1 MKITLMNRN
10 LLFDKNFFDHLKDYS
25 KIGNFTHKILIFFLG
40 KRSIA
45 RMIIIFESC
54 IGIVL
59 NMKVPFYS
67 AVIKII
73 AENLEGLPRF
83 YGCYFRSLY
92 YSRLLKTLE
101 SNVIIE
107 RGVCFQNPSS
117 VVLSEFA
124 FIDLNVHLMS
134 ENTFVGRR
142 VHLAP
147 FVFITGGGS
156 FEIHDYA
163 CMATG
168 SRAITSSESL
178 KKNTRSSGPMVP
190 FHQRDVVK
198 GSVIINKDAFI
209 SAGVTLLTNT
219 IVEEGVVIPANIV
232 SPLKSDQWSVY
243 SNVDSTGRLVRSKK
257 VKRRTPLNLDDL

>member
-1 MKITLMNRN
+1 MNKN
-10 LLFDKNFFDHLKDYS
+10 ILFDKYFFDHLRDYS
-25 KIGNFTHKILIFFLG
+25 KISNFTHKFVVFLLE
-40 KRSIA
+40 KRYFVKI
-45 RMIIIFESC
+45 IIIFESFL
-54 IGIVL
+54 GIVL
-59 NMKVPFYS
+59 NLRVPVYS
-67 AVIKII
+67 SVIKFT

-92 YSRLLKTLE
+92 YSKKLKALY

-107 RGVCFQNPSS
+107 KGVYFQHPSN
-117 VVLSEFA
+117 VVLSEFS
-124 FIDLNVHLMS
+124 FIDRNVHLMS

-147 FVFITGGGS
+147 FVFVTGGGC

-190 FHQRDVVK
+190 FHQRDIIK
-198 GSVIINKDAFI
+198 GSVIIKKDAFI
-209 SAGVTLLTNT
+209 SVGVTLLVNT
-219 IVEEGVVIPANIV
+219 IVEEGALISANIV
-232 SPLKSDQWSVY
+232 SSLKSEPWGVY
-243 SNVDSTGRLVRSKK
+243 SNVDSNGRLVRSKK
-257 VKRRTPLNLDDL
+257 VKKRTRLNLDDD

>member
-1 MKITLMNRN
+1 MRTPLINRH
-10 LLFDKNFFDHLKDYS
+10 LLFDKYFFDHLKDYS
-25 KIGNFTHKILIFFLG
+25 KVGNFTHKILTFLLG
-40 KRSIA
+40 KRVIA
-45 RMIIIFESC
+45 GIIIIFESW
-54 IGIVL
+54 IGIIL
-59 NMKVPFYS
+59 SLKIPIYS
-67 AVIKII
+67 AIIKAV

-92 YSRLLKTLE
+92 YSRLLKRLE

-107 RGVCFQNPSS
+107 KGVCFQNPSG
-117 VVLSEFA
+117 VVLSEFS
-124 FIDLNVHLMS
+124 FIDRNVHLMS

-147 FVFITGGGS
+147 FVFISGGGS

-163 CMATG
+163 GMSHG

-178 KKNTRSSGPMVP
+178 RGNTRSSGPMVP
-190 FHQRDVVK
+190 LHQRDVIK

-209 SAGVTLLTNT
+209 SVGATLLTNT
-219 IVEEGVVIPANIV
+219 IVEEGVVIAANTV
-232 SPLKSDQWSVY
+232 SPFKSEPWSVY

-257 VKRRTPLNLDDL
+257 VKRRTPLNLNDS